1 MFTIRNLHLTSSPP
15 KNLQDLDFIADTGF
29 SGSVVSDTSIIQSL
43 DRDYLGDKEV
53 TLAGGIAQSV
63 SVYISDVF
71 VNTLGLKDVEIVEMG
86 EEYLIGI
93 ALMRAISKRAIFAF
107 DNDEVLFED

>member
-1 MFTIRNLHLTSSPP
+1 M
-15 KNLQDLDFIADTGF
+15 
-29 SGSVVSDTSIIQSL
+29 
-43 DRDYLGDKEV
+43 
-53 TLAGGIAQSV
+53 

-71 VNTLGLKDVEIVEMG
+71 VNALGLKDVEIVEM
-86 EEYLIGI
+86 EKEYLIGI